1 MKNLLLFI
9 CLMAAAQLTTAQK
22 VNVES
27 SSVEWVGKKIT
38 GQHTG
43 TIQLQSGELAMTD
56 GMLTGGSFVID
67 MTSIA
72 VTDLTG
78 GGAEKLKGHLMSDD
92 FFGTEAHPTATLTI
106 TDVTKAGLRDELM
119 VKGDLTI
126 KGITKPISFPVLM
139 NGDKATADI
148 LVDRTNYDIK
158 YGSGSFFD
166 NLGDKAIDNDF
177 SLKVNLDISTL

>member
-1 MKNLLLFI
+1 MKNVLLFI
-9 CLMAAAQLTTAQK
+9 CFIASAQLVSAQK
-22 VNVES
+22 VNTET
-27 SSVEWVGKKIT
+27 SSVEWIGKKIT
-38 GQHTG
+38 GQHNG
-43 TIQLQSGELAMTD
+43 TIKLQSGELAMTD
-56 GMLTGGSFVID
+56 GVLSGGSFVID
-67 MTSIA
+67 MSSIA
-72 VTDLTG
+72 VTDLSG

-92 FFGTEAHPTATLTI
+92 FFSTEAHPTATLVI
-106 TDVTKAGLRDELM
+106 TEVNKAGLRDELM

-139 NGDKATADI
+139 DGDKATADI

-177 SLKVNLDISTL
+177 SLKVNLDIRTL